1 MSKKLETI
9 SEHKLKHSYWQNPI
23 IESDGSI
30 WCAICGVQLK
40 KDIELKVFELW
51 DIFEELTD
59 RNIKENIEY
68 VLKRERIWQ
77 KGMSIVFPQGSLS
90 IRNYDDG
97 FYQQDFEVFAEDMKT
112 ILYNGTAYGSFSV
125 NITNIILDM
134 TVEIKEVNVKVV
146 N

>member
-1 MSKKLETI
+1 MSNKE
-9 SEHKLKHSYWQNPI
+9 I
-23 IESDGSI
+23 INDM
-30 WCAICGVQLK
+30 
-40 KDIELKVFELW
+40 ELKVFDLW

-68 VLKRERIWQ
+68 VLKRERIW
-77 KGMSIVFPQGSLS
+77 KEGMSIVFPQGSLS
-90 IRNYDDG
+90 IRNYDEG

-112 ILYNGTAYGSFSV
+112 ILYNGTAYGSF
-125 NITNIILDM
+125 TPETETILDM